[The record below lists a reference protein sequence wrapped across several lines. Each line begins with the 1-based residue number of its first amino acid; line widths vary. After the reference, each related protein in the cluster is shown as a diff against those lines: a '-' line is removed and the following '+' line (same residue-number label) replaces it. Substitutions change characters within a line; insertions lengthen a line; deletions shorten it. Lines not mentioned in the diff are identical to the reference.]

1 MLNLS
6 YPVDPQLFP
15 ICHGFWVDET
25 NNPAYQNF
33 YTVFDNHHP
42 GVDFDTLVGTKI
54 VASFPGIVVRN
65 EFHKGMGNVVSVRN
79 GNIIA
84 LYAHLESSLVDLGQ
98 ILTQTETVGISGNTG
113 MATTDPHLHFELR
126 NLEHKILKESVFE
139 PVFNSPISRYKE
151 SFIHEVNNTNTQ
163 KTLGILALRY
173 FGDSKYVDKLK
184 ITNLKFGGFKDDEPL
199 PDNEPIII
207 PNYI

>member
-15 ICHGFWVDET
+15 ISHGFWVDET
-25 NNPAYQNF
+25 NSPAYQNF

-42 GVDFDTLVGTKI
+42 GVDFDTPIGTKV

-79 GNIIA
+79 GNIIV
-84 LYAHLESSLVDLGQ
+84 LYAHLDLSLVNLGQ
-98 ILTQTETVGISGNTG
+98 ILMQADAVGISGNTG

-126 NLEHKILKESVFE
+126 DLKHKVLKESVFE
-139 PVFNSPISRYKE
+139 PVFNSSISRCE
-151 SFIHEVNNTNTQ
+151 ENFIYEVNNSNTQ
-163 KTLGILALRY
+163 KTLRILALSY
-173 FGDSKYVDKLK
+173 FGDSKYVSKLK
-184 ITNLKFGGFKDDEPL
+184 IKNTKLDDFKDDDSL
-199 PDNEPIII
+199 PDNELITI